1 MKGSLARLIC
11 MRVTHLC
18 VTVVVFLTTVCFA
31 HAQFPDTLAGHQ
43 AAAWLQAFN
52 SGDREKL
59 HDFLQRNL
67 PDRAEHMDQ
76 AMGFR
81 AMTGGFDL
89 KKLEE
94 STPTKLTALVQ
105 ERNSDQ
111 MGRLTV
117 EVDAAEP
124 HRLTSLGVRAIPR
137 PAEFAFPHMS
147 EPELIAALRK
157 KLDEDSAADRF
168 LGAVLVAK
176 NGKPVFTQAYGLAD
190 REHKVPNTLKTR
202 FRIGS
207 MNKMFTA
214 TSILQLAQA
223 GKLGLDDPVGKYLT
237 DYPNKDVATKVT
249 IRHLLSHTG
258 GTGDIFGPDFEAHRL
273 ELRTLQD
280 YIKLYGNRPLQF
292 EPGSRWEYSNY
303 GFILLG
309 AVIEKV
315 SGRGYYDYVREHIYE
330 PAAMTSSGSETEDEP
345 VPDRSI
351 GYTRMEGK
359 DLHPNTD
366 TLPYR
371 GTSAGGGYS
380 TVEDLLKFANA
391 LEDHRLLSAE
401 FTDMLTTGKVDAG
414 GARYAFGFEDQ
425 MINGIRCFGHGG
437 GAPGMNGELEICP
450 GPGYVVAVL
459 SNADPPAADRV
470 SNFIT
475 NRLPER

>member
-1 MKGSLARLIC
+1 
-11 MRVTHLC
+11 MRFTRQC
-18 VTVVVFLTTVCFA
+18 VIVVFFVATFCFA
-31 HAQFPDTLAGHQ
+31 QTQFPETPAGHQ

-59 HDFLQRNL
+59 HDFLNRNL

-76 AMGFR
+76 ELGFR

-89 KKLEE
+89 KKVEE
-94 STPTKLTALVQ
+94 STPTKLIALVQ

-117 EVDAAEP
+117 EVDAAES
-124 HRLTSLGVRAIPR
+124 HRLINLDLRAIPR
-137 PAEFAFPHMS
+137 PPGFALPHMS
-147 EPELIAALRK
+147 ESELIVALRK
-157 KLDEDSAADRF
+157 RLNEDSAADRF
-168 LGAVLVAK
+168 SGAVLVAK
-176 NGKPVFTQAYGLAD
+176 SGKPVFAQAYGLAD
-190 REHKVPNTLKTR
+190 REHKVPNTLKTG

-223 GKLGLDDPVGKYLT
+223 GKLGLDDPLGKYLT

-249 IRHLLSHTG
+249 IRHLLTHTG

-292 EPGSRWEYSNY
+292 EPGTRWEYSNY

-309 AVIEKV
+309 VVIEKV
-315 SGRGYYDYVREHIYE
+315 SDQSYYDYVREHIYE
-330 PAAMTSSGSETEDEP
+330 PAAMTSSGSEPENEA

-351 GYTRMEGK
+351 GYTRMGGN

-371 GTSAGGGYS
+371 GTPAGGGYS

-391 LEDHRLLSAE
+391 LQDHKLLNAE
-401 FTDMLTTGKVDAG
+401 FKDMLTTGKVDDTR

-425 MINGIRCFGHGG
+425 VINGIRCFGHGG
-437 GAPGMNGELEICP
+437 GAPGMNGDLEICP
-450 GPGYVVAVL
+450 SPAYVVAIL
-459 SNADPPAADRV
+459 SNLDPPAAGRISTFV
-470 SNFIT
+470 T
-475 NRLPER
+475 NHLPEH